1 MENNFNELSKL
12 ISKHTFDA
20 STANTNRQ
28 SIPCEWEHTEPE
40 RLEKAIA
47 EFEYITPEI
56 VKDFDDLIKLG
67 RRKLYAN

>member
-1 MENNFNELSKL
+1 LEKNFIELSEL

-20 STANTNRQ
+20 STESTNRQ
-28 SIPCEWEHTEPE
+28 SIPSEWEYTEPE

-47 EFEYITPEI
+47 EFENITPEI